1 MGESAPGATAAA
13 VSPDAPGTPGGAS
26 AADTRRARR
35 RRRKARRVNVDT
47 SIPSP
52 CVNVCQVDDADGL
65 CIGCRR
71 HVDEIR
77 DWLIMTAAQKT
88 AVLARIEARK
98 AARNEP

>member
-1 MGESAPGATAAA
+1 MSADAPGA
-13 VSPDAPGTPGGAS
+13 PGGAS
-26 AADTRRARR
+26 AADARRARR
-35 RRRKARRVNVDT
+35 RRRRPKARRANYDT

-98 AARNEP
+98 AARNET